1 MSSSPTGREP
11 FKARVQF
18 TLQTTLRKSYGAND
32 FLQSVFGKIL
42 ARCDNDEQESC
53 AGYITGSLVQ
63 FGRALDHGIAPDQMG
78 DGISGDVSEY
88 WEELFDVEIG
98 RWKESLQDA

>member
-63 FGRALDHGIAPDQMG
+63 FGRALDHGIARQRHIRPR
-78 DGISGDVSEY
+78 SRLV
-88 WEELFDVEIG
+88 
-98 RWKESLQDA
+98 